1 MNEYRATPFGGTFL
15 TCLSHCL
22 LPHLRT
28 WAYLQST
35 LVDICLP
42 LMLLS
47 QGNLL
52 WPHVVNIPR
61 VYVLQYLA
69 VDDALSLFAD
79 TFLDG

>member
-1 MNEYRATPFGGTFL
+1 
-15 TCLSHCL
+15 
-22 LPHLRT
+22 
-28 WAYLQST
+28 
-35 LVDICLP
+35 
-42 LMLLS
+42 MLLS